1 MSKQV
6 IGLLKKHSK
15 SQDTV
20 FLGSPFSSQLK
31 KGEEISI
38 LYGQEKCKAKVAIS
52 KQNEMV
58 ALSKNVWEKLS
69 IPFSQTLN
77 FYLNDNVL
85 KIGPLVG
92 LFTIGTSPHPKY
104 PIGARTKLF
113 KHFLRVQKDSHA
125 SYFVFG
131 PEDISYSTRRV
142 NGYFFQQDEKG
153 VKWKRYSV
161 PFPNVVFDRV
171 PNRTSE
177 RMHSVVKGKE
187 SLQKSGVKIF
197 NPGFF
202 NKWTIHQKINHR
214 SEVQPYIPETIFKP
228 KKEQLALLLKKH
240 KMIYLKPSGGSLGL
254 GIVQLFYQSN
264 QKVLARYR
272 GKNENQ
278 LKRFSSISTAL
289 QYFFHSKSLN
299 NYIAQQGIQLISLND
314 RPIDFRVHTN
324 KDQEGKWQMTALAA
338 KIAGRGSVT
347 THIRSGGQVLPHQD
361 VIKRC
366 FPSHKLQSKVSSTLE
381 SAVLTLSQAIEE
393 SLPDYIGELGFDI
406 GIDHSGHPWMFE
418 ANSKPGRHVFVH
430 SSMKESDYITRKMIL
445 DYAIYLADFTSKEV
459 TT

>member
-6 IGLLKKHSK
+6 IGLLKKHSQ
-15 SQDTV
+15 SQDTI
-20 FLGSPFSSQLK
+20 FLGPAFFSHLK
-31 KGEEISI
+31 KGEDISI
-38 LYGQEKCKAKVAIS
+38 LYGQEKSKAKVIPI
-52 KQNEMV
+52 KKNEGIV

-77 FYLNDNVL
+77 FYLKDNVL

-92 LFTIGTSPHPKY
+92 LFTTGTSPNQHN

-113 KHFLRVQKDSHA
+113 KHFLKVQKESHA

-131 PEDISYSTRRV
+131 PEDISYTTRRV
-142 NGYFFQQDEKG
+142 NGYFFQQNEKG
-153 VKWKRYSV
+153 VKWKRYFV

-177 RMHSVVKGKE
+177 RMHSVVKGKASME
-187 SLQKSGVKIF
+187 KSGVKIF

-202 NKWTIHQKINHR
+202 NKWTIHQKIIHR
-214 SEVQPYIPETIFKP
+214 SEVQPFIPETLFKP
-228 KKEQLALLLKKH
+228 SIQQLAALLKKH

-264 QKVLARYR
+264 QKILARYR

-278 LKRFSSISTAL
+278 LKRFSSISSAL
-289 QYFFHSKSLN
+289 KYFFHSKSLN
-299 NYIAQQGIQLISLND
+299 SYIAQQGIQLISLNE

-324 KDQEGKWQMTALAA
+324 KDQEGKWKMTAVAA

-347 THIRSGGQVLPHQD
+347 THMRSGGRVLPYQD
-361 VIKRC
+361 VIKKC
-366 FPSHKLQSKVSSTLE
+366 FPSHIQSKVPDTLE

-393 SLPDYIGELGFDI
+393 SFPGYIGELGFDI
-406 GIDHSGHPWMFE
+406 GIDHTGHPWMFE
-418 ANSKPGRHVFVH
+418 ANSKPGRHVFIH

-445 DYAIYLADFTSKEV
+445 DYALYLADFTPKEV
-459 TT
+459 TP

>member
-6 IGLLKKHSK
+6 IGLLKKHSH

-20 FLGSPFSSQLK
+20 FLSSTFSTQVK
-31 KGEEISI
+31 NGEEITI
-38 LYGQEKCKAKVAIS
+38 LYGQEKCKAKVVHL
-52 KQNEMV
+52 KQKEMI
-58 ALSKNVWEKLS
+58 ALSKNVWAKLS

-77 FYLNDNVL
+77 FYLKDNVL

-92 LFTIGTSPHPKY
+92 LFTTGTSPDPHY
-104 PIGARTKLF
+104 PVGARTKLF
-113 KHFLRVQKDSHA
+113 KHFLKVQKDCHA

-131 PEDISYSTRRV
+131 PGDISYTTRRV
-142 NGYFFQQDEKG
+142 NGYFFQQYERG
-153 VKWKRYSV
+153 SKWRRCSV
-161 PFPNVVFDRV
+161 PFPNIVFDRI

-177 RMHSVVKGKE
+177 RMESVVKGKAV
-187 SLQKSGVKIF
+187 LQRSGVKIF

-214 SEVQPYIPETIFKP
+214 DEIQPYLPETIFKP
-228 KKEQLALLLKKH
+228 RKDQLAALLKKH

-254 GIVQLFYQSN
+254 GIIQLFYQSN

-272 GKNENQ
+272 GKSQNQ

-289 QYFFHSKSLN
+289 QYFFHSKSPN

-314 RPIDFRVHTN
+314 RSIDFRVHTN
-324 KDQEGKWQMTALAA
+324 KNLEGKWQMTAVAA

-347 THIRSGGQVLPHQD
+347 THMRSGGQVLPYQD

-366 FPSHKLQSKVSSTLE
+366 FPSQQHHSKVLSSLE
-381 SAVLTLSQAIEE
+381 SAVLTLSQVIEE
-393 SLPDYIGELGFDI
+393 SLPGYIGELGFDI
-406 GIDHSGHPWMFE
+406 GIDQSGHPWMFE

-445 DYAIYLADFTSKEV
+445 DYAIYLADFTPKEV